1 MGKRNRDLYG
11 SAAFADFIATEVVPW
26 ARAHYAIAPGSG
38 SVVAAGSSAGGFS
51 ATYCAYRHSEAI
63 GNVLSQSGAYWITK
77 DWQNVRPTY
86 PRDTGIMIE
95 EFKQSA
101 RLPIRFYIE
110 VGRYD
115 LGAGMLGSN
124 RELRDVLQVK
134 GYDVD
139 YHEFDGGHEY
149 VAWRGSLADGLISLL
164 GRNVAAHHQ

>member
-1 MGKRNRDLYG
+1 SYRN
-11 SAAFADFIATEVVPW
+11 SKPI
-26 ARAHYAIAPGSG
+26 
-38 SVVAAGSSAGGFS
+38 
-51 ATYCAYRHSEAI
+51 C
-63 GNVLSQSGAYWITK
+63 NVQSNAGAYYNTK
-77 DWQNVRPTY
+77 YRQNVRPTY

-139 YHEFDGGHEY
+139 YNAFVGGHEY
-149 VAWRGSLADGLISLL
+149 VAWRGALADGLISL
-164 GRNVAAHHQ
+164 VA